1 MSCGDLVPS
10 TQVEK
15 AKACSRTNRYS
26 LGNEIQVSGQN
37 SNSNGTH
44 KVKDQAKQILT
55 NSPSR
60 EMVLKFQ

>member
-44 KVKDQAKQILT
+44 KVKDQAKQ
-55 NSPSR
+55 
-60 EMVLKFQ
+60 